1 MADVQ
6 YNVTVL
12 VSAYYYQVKQNAND
26 SAAWIA
32 ALEMNYKK
40 ESFLELKQRDSD
52 LFE

>member
-12 VSAYYYQVKQNAND
+12 VSAYYQVKQNTNG

-40 ESFLELKQRDSD
+40 ESIWELKQRDAS